1 MASRPNRESRSS
13 GRPTLGQVAARAGV
27 GQGTASRAI
36 NGSAHITDSTRL
48 AVLRAAEELGYVPN
62 RAARALVTRRTDS
75 VALVVSEPE
84 ERIFNQPFFARIV
97 RGISQ
102 EVTASGRQLLL
113 TMVPTTENRQRLV
126 HYLAGQH
133 VDGALVLSL
142 HGDDPLPRLLE
153 EQGVPVVVGGR
164 PLTWQ
169 PPTYVEVDN
178 LGGSVAA
185 VTHLMERGRVR
196 IATIAGTQD
205 MNAGVQRLAGYRQ
218 AFGSTDERLVAYG
231 DHTSESG
238 EAATRELLRRVPDLD
253 AIFAASDPMALAA
266 LRTLRSLGRRV
277 PEDVAVVGFD
287 DTPSS
292 QESEPALTTVHQPI
306 EEMGRTMAELL
317 ATRIDGADAP
327 GAVVLPTQ
335 LVVRDSS

>member
-1 MASRPNRESRSS
+1 MPPEPRSS

-36 NGSAHITDSTRL
+36 NGSAHVTETTRL

-97 RGISQ
+97 RGIS
-102 EVTASGRQLLL
+102 EAVTSSGRQLLL

-164 PLTWQ
+164 PLTWE
-169 PPTYVEVDN
+169 PPSYVEVDN
-178 LGGSVAA
+178 LGGSFAA
-185 VTHLMERGRVR
+185 VTHLLERGRST
-196 IATIAGTQD
+196 IATIAGPQD
-205 MNAGVQRLAGYRQ
+205 MNAGVERLEGYRK
-218 AFGSTDERLVAYG
+218 AVGSVDELLVAYG

-238 EAATRELLRRVPDLD
+238 ESATHELLARVPELD

-266 LRTLRSLGRRV
+266 LRTLRGLGKRV

-292 QESEPALTTVHQPI
+292 RDSEPALTTVHQPI

-317 ATRIDGADAP
+317 AARIDGD
-327 GAVVLPTQ
+327 GGQTAVILPTQ
-335 LVVRDSS
+335 LVVRASS

>member
-1 MASRPNRESRSS
+1 MATEPRSS
-13 GRPTLGQVAARAGV
+13 GRPTLGQVAALAGV

-36 NGSAHITDSTRL
+36 NGSPHVTDSTRR
-48 AVLRAAEELGYVPN
+48 AVLQAAEELGYVPN

-97 RGISQ
+97 RGIS
-102 EVTASGRQLLL
+102 EAVTASGRQLLL

-133 VDGALVLSL
+133 VDGAMVLSL

-164 PLTWQ
+164 PLTWE

-178 LGGSVAA
+178 LGGSFAA
-185 VTHLMERGRVR
+185 VSHLVERGRR
-196 IATIAGTQD
+196 TIATIAGPQD
-205 MNAGVQRLAGYRQ
+205 MNAGVERLEGYRK
-218 AFGSTDERLVAYG
+218 AVGAVGDRLVAFG

-238 EAATRELLRRVPDLD
+238 EMATRELLARAPELD

-266 LRTLRSLGRRV
+266 LRILRSMGRRV
-277 PEDVAVVGFD
+277 PDDVAVVGFD

-292 QESEPALTTVHQPI
+292 QDSEPALTTVHQPI

-317 ATRIDGADAP
+317 AARIDGSD
-327 GAVVLPTQ
+327 GIEQTAVILPTQ
-335 LVVRDSS
+335 LVVRASS

>member
-1 MASRPNRESRSS
+1 MRPEPRSS

-36 NGSAHITDSTRL
+36 NGSPHVTDATRL

-84 ERIFNQPFFARIV
+84 ERIFAQPFFARIV
-97 RGISQ
+97 RGIS
-102 EVTASGRQLLL
+102 EAVTSSGRQLLL

-164 PLTWQ
+164 PLTWE
-169 PPTYVEVDN
+169 PPSYVEVDN
-178 LGGSVAA
+178 LGGSFAA
-185 VTHLMERGRVR
+185 VTHLLERGRST
-196 IATIAGTQD
+196 IATIAGPQD
-205 MNAGVQRLAGYRQ
+205 MNSGVERLEGYRR
-218 AFGSTDERLVAYG
+218 AVGSVDERLIAYG

-238 EAATRELLRRVPDLD
+238 EAATHELLARVPDLD

-266 LRTLRSLGRRV
+266 LRTLRRLGKRI

-292 QESEPALTTVHQPI
+292 RDSEPALTTVHQPI

-317 ATRIDGADAP
+317 AARIDGDSGQA
-327 GAVVLPTQ
+327 AVILPTQ
-335 LVVRDSS
+335 LVIRASS

>member
-1 MASRPNRESRSS
+1 
-13 GRPTLGQVAARAGV
+13 V

-36 NGSAHITDSTRL
+36 NGSPHITESTRA

-97 RGISQ
+97 RGIS
-102 EVTASGRQLLL
+102 EAVTSSGRQLLL

-153 EQGVPVVVGGR
+153 EQDVPVVVGGR
-164 PLTWQ
+164 PLTWL
-169 PPTYVEVDN
+169 PPSYVEVDN
-178 LGGSVAA
+178 LGGSIAA
-185 VTHLMERGRVR
+185 VTHLLERGRTR
-196 IATIAGTQD
+196 IATIAGPQD
-205 MNAGVQRLAGYRQ
+205 MNSGLERLAGYRQ
-218 AFGSTDERLVAYG
+218 AVGRIGAVDERLIAYG

-238 EAATRELLRRVPDLD
+238 EVATRELLATAPDLD

-266 LRTLRSLGRRV
+266 LRTLRGLGRRV
-277 PEDVAVVGFD
+277 PDDVAVVGFD

-292 QESEPALTTVHQPI
+292 QDSEPALTTVHQPI

-317 ATRIDGADAP
+317 AARIDGDDTQA
-327 GAVVLPTQ
+327 AVILPTQ